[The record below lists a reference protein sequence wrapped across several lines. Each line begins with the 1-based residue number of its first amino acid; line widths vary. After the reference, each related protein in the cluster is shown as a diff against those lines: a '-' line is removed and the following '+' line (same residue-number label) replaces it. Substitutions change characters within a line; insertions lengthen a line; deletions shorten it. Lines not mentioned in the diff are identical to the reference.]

1 MTKRNRKHKKH
12 INETETFL
20 KQQLKKEVYEEKKNT
35 ITPNETAIKKL
46 LQQCKFKMF
55 TCLKYKTKSAVKT
68 VVDNNEGSKTIEE
81 KT

>member
-1 MTKRNRKHKKH
+1 M
-12 INETETFL
+12 
-20 KQQLKKEVYEEKKNT
+20 KKEVYEEKKNT
-35 ITPNETAIKKL
+35 ITPNEIAIKKL
-46 LQQCKFKMF
+46 LQQCKKMF

>member
-1 MTKRNRKHKKH
+1 
-12 INETETFL
+12 
-20 KQQLKKEVYEEKKNT
+20 
-35 ITPNETAIKKL
+35 
-46 LQQCKFKMF
+46 MF